1 VLLFVQ
7 NERVI
12 STRSYFIPS
21 YTDSCYLASMEDDMA
36 QKPYDLAELVRRWG
50 REELTV
56 EQTVGQLLIWLGLIV
71 ERLEK
76 LEAVQRGRQSGLSKD
91 KE

>member
-1 VLLFVQ
+1 M
-7 NERVI
+7 
-12 STRSYFIPS
+12 T
-21 YTDSCYLASMEDDMA
+21 

-56 EQTVGQLLIWLGLIV
+56 EQTVGQILIWLNLIV

-76 LEAVQRGRQSGLSKD
+76 LEAFQRGRQSGLSKD

>member
-1 VLLFVQ
+1 M
-7 NERVI
+7 
-12 STRSYFIPS
+12 T
-21 YTDSCYLASMEDDMA
+21 

-56 EQTVGQLLIWLGLIV
+56 EQTIGQILIWLGLII

>member
-1 VLLFVQ
+1 
-7 NERVI
+7 
-12 STRSYFIPS
+12 
-21 YTDSCYLASMEDDMA
+21 MA
-36 QKPYDLAELVRRWG
+36 QKPYDLTELVRRWG

-56 EQTVGQLLIWLGLIV
+56 EQTIGQILIWLSLIV

-76 LEAVQRGRQSGLSKD
+76 LEAFQRGRQSGLSKD

>member
-1 VLLFVQ
+1 
-7 NERVI
+7 
-12 STRSYFIPS
+12 
-21 YTDSCYLASMEDDMA
+21 MA
-36 QKPYDLAELVRRWG
+36 HKPYDLADLVRRWG

-56 EQTVGQLLIWLGLIV
+56 EQTVGQILIWLGLIV

-76 LEAVQRGRQSGLSKD
+76 LEAFQRGRQSGLSKD

>member
-1 VLLFVQ
+1 M
-7 NERVI
+7 
-12 STRSYFIPS
+12 T
-21 YTDSCYLASMEDDMA
+21 

-56 EQTVGQLLIWLGLIV
+56 EQTVGQILIWLSLIV

-76 LEAVQRGRQSGLSKD
+76 LEAFQRGRQSGLSKN

>member
-1 VLLFVQ
+1 M
-7 NERVI
+7 I
-12 STRSYFIPS
+12 
-21 YTDSCYLASMEDDMA
+21 
-36 QKPYDLAELVRRWG
+36 QKPYDLTDLVKRWG

-56 EQTVGQLLIWLGLIV
+56 EQTVGQILIWLGLIV

-76 LEAVQRGRQSGLSKD
+76 LEAFQRGRQPGLSKD

>member
-1 VLLFVQ
+1 
-7 NERVI
+7 
-12 STRSYFIPS
+12 
-21 YTDSCYLASMEDDMA
+21 MA
-36 QKPYDLAELVRRWG
+36 QKPYDLADLVRRWG

-56 EQTVGQLLIWLGLIV
+56 EQTVGQILIWLGLIV

-76 LEAVQRGRQSGLSKD
+76 LEAFQRGRQSGLNKD

>member
-1 VLLFVQ
+1 
-7 NERVI
+7 
-12 STRSYFIPS
+12 
-21 YTDSCYLASMEDDMA
+21 MEDDMA
-36 QKPYDLAELVRRWG
+36 QKPYDLTELVRRWG

-56 EQTVGQLLIWLGLIV
+56 EQTVGQILVWLGLIV

-76 LEAVQRGRQSGLSKD
+76 LEAVQRGRQPGLSKD